1 MLNLPPRTLLVS
13 VQFGGQLLSAQSE
26 QLFML
31 RHSIK
36 EINSL
41 YNLCIVDTLTAKHAS
56 SLHDGWHK
64 QFKQKR
70 YLKLPIE

>member
-1 MLNLPPRTLLVS
+1 MLLVS

-36 EINSL
+36 EINSV
-41 YNLCIVDTLTAKHAS
+41 YNLYI
-56 SLHDGWHK
+56 
-64 QFKQKR
+64 
-70 YLKLPIE
+70 YLIP

>member
-1 MLNLPPRTLLVS
+1 MLLVS

-31 RHSIK
+31 RHSME

-41 YNLCIVDTLTAKHAS
+41 HQLYVLDNC
-56 SLHDGWHK
+56 
-64 QFKQKR
+64 
-70 YLKLPIE
+70 

>member
-13 VQFGGQLLSAQSE
+13 LQFGGQLLSAQSE

-36 EINSL
+36 EINSS
-41 YNLCIVDTLTAKHAS
+41 YNLYILHSFTAKHAS
-56 SLHDGWHK
+56 LLQVGQHK
-64 QFKQKR
+64 QVK
-70 YLKLPIE
+70 